1 MVEINLLAVFGPETD
16 PAVAV
21 EVGAQFLPI
30 SAGILART
38 DVDAPVA
45 KVGEIVV
52 GGKGDHHA
60 VRRKAERAL
69 ADLLVVGQPLYLS
82 GAGVEQIHIR
92 VDFGFGNGSH
102 VAVVWR
108 PVKSDPL

>member
-30 SAGILART
+30 SAGILDRT

-52 GGKGDHHA
+52 GGKGDHQP
-60 VRRKAERAL
+60 VGRKPVSSFG
-69 ADLLVVGQPLYLS
+69 DLLVVGQSLYPS
-82 GAGVEQIHIR
+82 CAGVEQIHIR

-102 VAVVWR
+102 VAVVWC